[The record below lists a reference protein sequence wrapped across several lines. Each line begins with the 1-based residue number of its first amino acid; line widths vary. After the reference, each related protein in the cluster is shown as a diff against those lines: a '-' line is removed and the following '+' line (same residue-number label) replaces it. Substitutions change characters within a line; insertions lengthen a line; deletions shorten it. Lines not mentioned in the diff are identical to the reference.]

1 MPWGEE
7 LRKPGNII
15 AIVIGAVGVIAGL
28 LTGLYFYYQSEK
40 AGQITMRVDQVQ
52 VFDKNRVDQLP
63 LKIIDA
69 TGHLINENVFAANV
83 AVWNSGNA
91 EITKGAVRQPFR
103 IVLEGNVVPLDLSV
117 ISYSSPYEGFHVES
131 DGSISWEHFD
141 AGHGFKLRIVYVH
154 SQLEN
159 VILSGSANEVGP
171 VRDSQKLPQL
181 LKLFFPHY
189 PFNLVAVA
197 TLILA
202 MIPPILI
209 GVRRLPD
216 WRF

>member
-52 VFDKNRVDQLP
+52 VFDKNRVGQLP

-117 ISYSSPYEGFHVES
+117 ISYSSPYEGFHVGNCSPPSRAETS
-131 DGSISWEHFD
+131 AMPADPAVGERVGW
-141 AGHGFKLRIVYVH
+141 HGA
-154 SQLEN
+154 LEP
-159 VILSGSANEVGP
+159 S
-171 VRDSQKLPQL
+171 R
-181 LKLFFPHY
+181 
-189 PFNLVAVA
+189 
-197 TLILA
+197 
-202 MIPPILI
+202 
-209 GVRRLPD
+209 
-216 WRF
+216 